1 MIIPA
6 RTPSVHSHFEDVL
19 SAITTVYNALDNPSR
34 VKAVLLTNPHNPL
47 SRVYTPD
54 MIRACMRFCHKR
66 GMHFISDE
74 VYALASL
81 GGAQNNGP
89 QFVSALAVS
98 DADDTCDM
106 GIDCSRTHVVWS
118 PSKLFGISGI
128 RVVSN
133 RATPSVNALTPCVG
147 MPYLSSQSAAHQRC
161 LAPNISQ
168 HIFTQRA
175 CTERAFVLTRS
186 PYYLVSE

>member
-1 MIIPA
+1 MA
-6 RTPSVHSHFEDVL
+6 
-19 SAITTVYNALDNPSR
+19 VYNALDDPSR
-34 VKAVLLTNPHNPL
+34 VKAVILTNPHNPL

-54 MIRACMRFCHKR
+54 MIRACMKFCHKR

-81 GGAQNNGP
+81 GGAHNNGS

-98 DADDTCDM
+98 DANVTSCDTE
-106 GIDCSRTHVVWS
+106 IDCSRTHVVWS
-118 PSKLFGISGI
+118 PSKLFGISGM

-133 RATPSVNALTPCVG
+133 RATPTCSVNERSPCVG
-147 MPYLSSQSAAHQRC
+147 MPHLSSQSAAHQRC
-161 LAPNISQ
+161 LALDLSQ

-175 CTERAFVLTRS
+175 CTEGAFVLT
-186 PYYLVSE
+186 